1 MHGQIQHTLS
11 ACCFPIT
18 TSVDSLTFRMS
29 KNRVQSGRAP
39 LKSQVIFSS
48 LEFLDKIQEK
58 KKKSNDVFLRKLTF
72 LLSLWEIQLLQ
83 DWGHRRGIGSKSED
97 AFLDFLCPRK
107 IENAVCHLGCT
118 VCVSLCPGH
127 TRPLLQWVERG
138 NYFRLWFVSSI
149 LEWDSWCLGSASV
162 AAESMWLAQKQKSRC
177 WLLLVRWILPT
188 VMI

>member
-11 ACCFPIT
+11 ACCFPII

-83 DWGHRRGIGSKSED
+83 D
-97 AFLDFLCPRK
+97 
-107 IENAVCHLGCT
+107 
-118 VCVSLCPGH
+118 
-127 TRPLLQWVERG
+127 
-138 NYFRLWFVSSI
+138 
-149 LEWDSWCLGSASV
+149 
-162 AAESMWLAQKQKSRC
+162 
-177 WLLLVRWILPT
+177 
-188 VMI
+188 